1 MDATVAADQSS
12 AGLSSFAQLIVGNF
26 YVQVAAMV
34 LGAIVAIFIIA
45 MAYWVFRDI
54 KSRTNNRFAWL
65 LAVLAVLV
73 LNVLGLL
80 FYLLL
85 RPQKTLEEDELEE
98 MERRLLEEE
107 GLDFSDA
114 TIECRKC
121 HKDVSESH
129 HFCPHCG
136 TETHP
141 HCAECGAAVRKN
153 WEHCPQCGTKLGE
166 KKKAKD
172 KK

>member
-1 MDATVAADQSS
+1 MDTAVTETGS
-12 AGLSSFAQLIVGNF
+12 AGVSSFVQLIVDNF

-34 LGAIVAIFIIA
+34 LGAIVVIFILA

-54 KSRTNNRFAWL
+54 KSRTDNRLGWL
-65 LAVLAVLV
+65 LSVLAILV
-73 LNVLGLL
+73 LNILGLI

-85 RPQKTLEEDELEE
+85 RPQKTLEENEMEE

-107 GLDFSDA
+107 GLDFSDE

-121 HKDVSESH
+121 HKEISESH
-129 HFCPHCG
+129 HYCPHCG

-141 HCAECGAAVRKN
+141 HCANCGAAVRKN
-153 WEHCPQCGTKLGE
+153 WEHCPECGKKLTASKKTKE
-166 KKKAKD
+166 K
-172 KK
+172 